1 MNTMQHIQ
9 QQTALV
15 LTVLTVAILG
25 PSGWILAHLDHYKSR
40 G

>member
-1 MNTMQHIQ
+1 MQHVQ
-9 QQTALV
+9 QQSVFV
-15 LTVLTVAILG
+15 LTVLTAAILG